1 VRTKNILVTGGA
13 GYIGSVCC
21 AQLVARGYSV
31 VVLDDL
37 STGFADALPQGTV
50 LHRVGIGDRSKVR
63 RILADHPVDV
73 VFHFAAKALIAE
85 SVKDPGI
92 FFDSNVASGIALLEE
107 LRRAHVRKFVFSSSA
122 AVYGNCE
129 SSPIAEDHPKAP
141 ITSYGESK
149 LMFEQILAW
158 YARAYGWGIAAM
170 RYFNAGGASAGMGER
185 HDPETHLIP
194 RLFQAASGDVPVFE
208 VFGGDYPTPDGSCL
222 RDYVHVLDIA
232 ESHIRT
238 MPLLDKPG
246 MTPFNIGTGTSHSVK
261 QVVRVAEMVCG
272 LPIPT
277 RLRGRRPG
285 DPAVLCA
292 SPERLFRTLGWRPEH
307 SDLTN
312 IMQTAWEFHQSSR
325 RSIPTNGR
333 HASAMAFSAGT
344 SVQRDKVL

>member
-1 VRTKNILVTGGA
+1 MKNILVTGGA
-13 GYIGSVCC
+13 GYIGSVCS

-37 STGFADALPQGTV
+37 STGFPDAVPAGAI
-50 LHRVGIGDRSKVR
+50 LHRVDIGDRLKLR
-63 RILADHPVDV
+63 RVLADHPVDV

-85 SVKDPGI
+85 SVTNPGI
-92 FFDSNVASGIALLEE
+92 FFDSNVASGIVLLEE

-129 SSPIAEDHPKAP
+129 SKPISEDHPKAP

-149 LMFEQILAW
+149 LMLEQILAW

-170 RYFNAGGASAGMGER
+170 RYFNAGGASAGIGER

-194 RLFQAASGDVPVFE
+194 RLFQAASGDLPVFE
-208 VFGGDYPTPDGSCL
+208 IFGVDYPTPDGSCL

-232 ESHIRT
+232 DAHIRT

-261 QVVRVAEMVCG
+261 QVVKAAEEVCG
-272 LPIPT
+272 RLIPT

-292 SPERLFRTLGWRPEH
+292 SPERLFRTLAWKPEH

-312 IMQTAWEFHQSSR
+312 IVRTAWKFHQSSR
-325 RSIPTNGR
+325 PSIPMNGR
-333 HASAMAFSAGT
+333 HVSEMAFSAGT
-344 SVQRDKVL
+344 SVQRDKLL